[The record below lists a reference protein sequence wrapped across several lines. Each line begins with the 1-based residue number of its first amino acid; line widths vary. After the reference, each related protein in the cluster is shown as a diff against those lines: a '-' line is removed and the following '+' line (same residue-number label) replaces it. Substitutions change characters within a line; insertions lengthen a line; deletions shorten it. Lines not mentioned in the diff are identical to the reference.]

1 MERYKGFKVWAQ
13 QNPNNFLLL
22 SFGSVMSFL
31 LLVGTIIGLL
41 AGVGMIVMPNEISL
55 TILELIIWCL
65 LMVPLSAWA
74 LEIKGRSKWWLILS
88 IAWWGVVIL
97 VLLKNNNKGTSCV

>member
-1 MERYKGFKVWAQ
+1 MEKYERFKAWAY
-13 QNPNNFLLL
+13 QNPNYLLLL

-31 LLVGTIIGLL
+31 LFTGIIIGIL
-41 AGVGMIVMPNEISL
+41 AGAGMIVMPGDISL
-55 TILELIIWCL
+55 TIFELIIWCL
-65 LMVPLSAWA
+65 AMIPISAWA

-97 VLLKNNNKGTSCV
+97 VLLKKNSKETSYV

>member
-1 MERYKGFKVWAQ
+1 MEKYERFKVWAQ
-13 QNPNNFLLL
+13 QNPNYLLLL
-22 SFGSVMSFL
+22 SLGSVMSFSL
-31 LLVGTIIGLL
+31 FLGITIRILEGT
-41 AGVGMIVMPNEISL
+41 GMVVMPSEISL

-65 LMVPLSAWA
+65 AMIPISSWA

-97 VLLKNNNKGTSCV
+97 VLLKNNNKEISYA